1 MGKLEIM
8 LDNNAFDKFLVLLNE
23 DSDLLNKILKNVTIY
38 VNNVQ
43 LDELNKLQNKNP
55 DKFQQIQEMIY
66 TYDMDDNVGGYFGF
80 YGSDGLPFG
89 SACFQSEASREYEKE
104 IENYL
109 DKVKT
114 PNIKRNN
121 KADANLATVAKDYG
135 CTVITNDGAGKKK
148 GLYDAIKENNG
159 EVMSFEELIKHIYS
173 L

>member
-43 LDELNKLQNKNP
+43 LGELNKLQNKNP

-66 TYDMDDNVGGYFGF
+66 TYDMDNNIGGYFGF
-80 YGSDGLPFG
+80 YEADGLPFG
-89 SACFQSEASREYEKE
+89 SACVQSAASREYEKE

-109 DKVKT
+109 NKVKS
-114 PNIKRNN
+114 PNVKRNN

-135 CTVITNDGAGKKK
+135 CTVITNDGIGKKK
-148 GLYDAIKENNG
+148 GLYDVIKENGG
-159 EVMSFEELIKHIYS
+159 EVMSFEELIKHISS